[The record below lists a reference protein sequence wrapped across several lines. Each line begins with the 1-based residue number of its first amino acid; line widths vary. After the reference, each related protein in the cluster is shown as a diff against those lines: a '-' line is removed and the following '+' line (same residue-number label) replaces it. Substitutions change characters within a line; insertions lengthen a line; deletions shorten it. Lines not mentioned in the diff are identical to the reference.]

1 MASLLTP
8 RRALPTFMDE
18 HPGRLSC
25 RDRPDLFVSFNDRG
39 AARSRRVR
47 RAAALCSDC
56 PLKAACL
63 AWAVEWGQDGV
74 FGGKLVSR
82 GRVLQ

>member
-1 MASLLTP
+1 MASVVVP

-18 HPGRLSC
+18 AGRVLAC
-25 RDRPDLFVSFNDRG
+25 TQRPDLFVSFNDRG
-39 AARSRRVR
+39 NARTRRVR
-47 RAAALCSDC
+47 HAAALCEDC
-56 PLKAACL
+56 PVKAACL
-63 AWAVEWGQDGV
+63 AWAVKYGQDGV

>member
-1 MASLLTP
+1 MANLVVP
-8 RRALPTFMDE
+8 RRVLPTFMDE
-18 HPGRLSC
+18 HPDRLPC
-25 RDRPDLFVSFNDRG
+25 RDHPDLFVVFGDRG
-39 AARSRRVR
+39 NARSRRVR

-82 GRVLQ
+82 GRVLR